1 MGREGG
7 KHALKLASRLIIT
20 VWDTLATFCRFHVG
34 RGRDVPSQPLFH
46 ESVKTRMENP
56 LLNYSPRV
64 RLKEQQ
70 RDILHMKDNLECL
83 LYPVRFVLYH
93 LIQ

>member
-20 VWDTLATFCRFHVG
+20 VWDTLATFCRFHLG
-34 RGRDVPSQPLFH
+34 RGRDVPSQPLFR
-46 ESVKTRMENP
+46 ESVKTDMENP

-64 RLKEQQ
+64 RYKTAARHTSHERQ
-70 RDILHMKDNLECL
+70 
-83 LYPVRFVLYH
+83 P
-93 LIQ
+93 